1 MNHSQPPEDDLPDM
15 SRDELMSALFANMV
29 IQQSNLALMFLGKAP
44 HPETGQPMLEPESA
58 RMMIDQLE
66 MLEFKTRG
74 NLDKRETALLQQ
86 SLTTLRMAF
95 VEAIEPGEK
104 PSVAGPKTG
113 VSPTSPSAAQPIPPA
128 GASDSAAAPGPSPT
142 PSDEEP
148 RKKFSKKY

>member
-1 MNHSQPPEDDLPDM
+1 MNHPQPPEDDLPNM
-15 SRDELMSALFANMV
+15 SREELMSALFANMV

-44 HPETGQPMLEPESA
+44 HPETGQPMMDPESA

-95 VEAIEPGEK
+95 VEAIEPGGK
-104 PSVAGPKTG
+104 APPADPKTAATPPAA
-113 VSPTSPSAAQPIPPA
+113 SPAQTIPPA
-128 GASDSAAAPGPSPT
+128 SGPDSAAAPGSSPA
-142 PSDEEP
+142 PPDDEP